1 MQDLFNQAAVD
12 GLRYL
17 DVLRHQPV
25 RPSVEA
31 FEGYLDQPRP
41 ERKSLIEAVKAS
53 RAPTGVDVL
62 AWMLAIDWVEVI
74 ETESG
79 NKVDITDLGQ
89 AILSISD
96 ARSPEVVGEEV
107 LEPAGDDAPAW
118 GDEDLY
124 ANEPEEASEDA
135 DAHEHAASG

>member
-1 MQDLFNQAAVD
+1 MQDLFNQAAVE

-31 FEGYLDQPRP
+31 FEGYLDHPRP
-41 ERKSLIEAVKAS
+41 ERKSLTEAVKAS
-53 RAPTGVDVL
+53 KAPTGVDVL

-79 NKVDITDLGQ
+79 NRVDITDLGL
-89 AILSISD
+89 AILSISAGSSRAIVD
-96 ARSPEVVGEEV
+96 EEV
-107 LEPAGDDAPAW
+107 AELTDDDAAAR
-118 GDEDLY
+118 GDEDLH
-124 ANEPEEASEDA
+124 ANESADASEDA
-135 DAHEHAASG
+135 DTHEHAAAG

>member
-118 GDEDLY
+118 DDEDLY
-124 ANEPEEASEDA
+124 ANEPADATEDT